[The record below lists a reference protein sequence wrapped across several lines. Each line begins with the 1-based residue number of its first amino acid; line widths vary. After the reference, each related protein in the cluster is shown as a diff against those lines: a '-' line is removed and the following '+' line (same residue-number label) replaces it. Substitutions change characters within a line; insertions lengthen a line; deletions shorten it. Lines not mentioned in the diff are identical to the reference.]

1 MMPLRFQFQSLAL
14 QRKLLLAMVVGTML
28 ALVVAGLAVLSYET
42 TTFRPRIAAQLSAVA
57 GVMADINQA
66 ALDFNDEKQGRD
78 NLALLRLYDGMD
90 AGVLFR
96 QDGSVFVD
104 WDSQGRSIRPV
115 RRQVDGVNFQS
126 ESASLQLPVLRDGQE
141 VGAVW
146 VRVRLPPL
154 IQRLP
159 QYGILLGA
167 LALAILVL
175 GTALLWATRKF
186 VSRPLERLSAA
197 AAEVGRTG
205 DFSVRVE
212 KFSSDDIGQ
221 LTDEFNRMLNEVGN
235 RDTALQLAHDM
246 LEQRVQERSDELE
259 QAMTQ
264 LMQSEKLAALG
275 NVVAGVAHELNT
287 PIGNA
292 LLSATSL
299 NNATG
304 KMRVQV
310 TGHSL
315 NRRDLEQFLASV
327 EEGTGIVS
335 RSLERAAALVR
346 SFKSVAVNETSEARM
361 DFDLRQVL
369 DDCVTLL
376 APGMKHRPI
385 QITLDCA
392 TGIAC
397 NSYPGALTQI
407 VSNLVENAARHGL
420 EPIGG
425 GEITVHAHSDAGPGR
440 DWVTLRVVDH
450 GAGIAPEH
458 LQRIFEPF
466 FTTRLGQGG
475 SGLGLHVVH
484 RLANGP
490 LGGRIE
496 VQSHIG
502 KGTTFK
508 LHFPRRAPRPA

>member
-1 MMPLRFQFQSLAL
+1 MSQSAKKIFLNLLWVAILSYSVLIGAVAYSVVNQRGNVLLFTEEVLPDQRVAELAL
-14 QRKLLLAMVVGTML
+14 QTGIEFKWQVQDWKNVLLRSTGADSLATSWMAFEKDEDEVK
-28 ALVVAGLAVLSYET
+28 ALVTQLKQSSRDLVERALIDQFSHQHLMLGEQYRAALLDFKNSKFDPRLADQIVRGADRPALELLTRISSEAVNRAHATARNAEVSSQNTLMWSVIGIGIGLT
-42 TTFRPRIAAQLSAVA
+42 LSAI
-57 GVMADINQA
+57 M
-66 ALDFNDEKQGRD
+66 FY
-78 NLALLRLYDGMD
+78 LL
-90 AGVLFR
+90 
-96 QDGSVFVD
+96 
-104 WDSQGRSIRPV
+104 V
-115 RRQVDGVNFQS
+115 RRTVLIPTEQVFD
-126 ESASLQLPVLRDGQE
+126 D
-141 VGAVW
+141 
-146 VRVRLPPL
+146 
-154 IQRLP
+154 
-159 QYGILLGA
+159 LGNA
-167 LALAILVL
+167 
-175 GTALLWATRKF
+175 
-186 VSRPLERLSAA
+186 
-197 AAEVGRTG
+197 
-205 DFSVRVE
+205 
-212 KFSSDDIGQ
+212 
-221 LTDEFNRMLNEVGN
+221 
-235 RDTALQLAHDM
+235 
-246 LEQRVQERSDELE
+246 EQRVQERSDELE

-407 VSNLVENAARHGL
+407 ISNLVENAARHGL

-425 GEITVHAHSDAGPGR
+425 GEITVHAHSDGGQDR

-484 RLANGP
+484 RLANGS
-490 LGGRIE
+490 LGGGIE

-502 KGTTFK
+502 KGTTFE
-508 LHFPRRAPRPA
+508 LHFPRRAPRGPA

>member
-1 MMPLRFQFQSLAL
+1 
-14 QRKLLLAMVVGTML
+14 
-28 ALVVAGLAVLSYET
+28 
-42 TTFRPRIAAQLSAVA
+42 
-57 GVMADINQA
+57 
-66 ALDFNDEKQGRD
+66 
-78 NLALLRLYDGMD
+78 
-90 AGVLFR
+90 
-96 QDGSVFVD
+96 
-104 WDSQGRSIRPV
+104 
-115 RRQVDGVNFQS
+115 
-126 ESASLQLPVLRDGQE
+126 
-141 VGAVW
+141 
-146 VRVRLPPL
+146 
-154 IQRLP
+154 
-159 QYGILLGA
+159 
-167 LALAILVL
+167 
-175 GTALLWATRKF
+175 
-186 VSRPLERLSAA
+186 
-197 AAEVGRTG
+197 
-205 DFSVRVE
+205 
-212 KFSSDDIGQ
+212 
-221 LTDEFNRMLNEVGN
+221 
-235 RDTALQLAHDM
+235 
-246 LEQRVQERSDELE
+246 
-259 QAMTQ
+259 
-264 LMQSEKLAALG
+264 
-275 NVVAGVAHELNT
+275 VAGVAHELNT

-425 GEITVHAHSDAGPGR
+425 GEITVQAYSDGGQDR
-440 DWVTLRVVDH
+440 DWVTLRVADQ

-484 RLANGP
+484 RLANGS

-496 VQSHIG
+496 VQSQIG
-502 KGTTFK
+502 KWTTFE
-508 LHFPRRAPRPA
+508 LHFPRRAPVEQL